1 MRRLRFRLLATLLAI
16 PAAFATPGVAVTH
29 GVGHAESRHHDEEH
43 ALTGGASAEL
53 AQHHEVPRV
62 SEPSGHADDHQ
73 HPALLAGVSGKLDA
87 TLFLLT
93 AARFEL
99 PLPQSVSNPRTLFA
113 RARVKAHGSHAPP
126 PNLRGPP
133 SIAG

>member
-16 PAAFATPGVAVTH
+16 PAAFATPGVAVAH

-43 ALTGGASAEL
+43 ALTASVDL
-53 AQHHEVPRV
+53 AQHHKVPRV
-62 SEPSGHADDHQ
+62 SESSGHADHHQ
-73 HPALLAGVSGKLDA
+73 HPALLAGISGKLDS
-87 TLFLLT
+87 TGFLLT

-113 RARVKAHGSHAPP
+113 RTRVKAHGAHAPP

-133 SIAG
+133 SIIG